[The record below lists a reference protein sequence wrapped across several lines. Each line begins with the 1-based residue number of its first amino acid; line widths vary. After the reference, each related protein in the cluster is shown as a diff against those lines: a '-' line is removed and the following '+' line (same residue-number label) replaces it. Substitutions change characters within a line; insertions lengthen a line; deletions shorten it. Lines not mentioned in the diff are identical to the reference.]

1 MPYDVT
7 ILTVRPGANAL
18 AIKRLGAWLQSN
30 KLSGELI
37 ACLHAELGA
46 LNQILMLRNHAN
58 EASLAADRSKIVES
72 GEAFGIGDLTVATAM
87 DTYVPFSF
95 VEPIRPGRYGPV
107 YEIRTYELKP
117 GGLPPTIEAWRQSVP
132 GRVKLSPLLAAMYT
146 ISGAVPRFMHIWPYA
161 DLEARRR
168 IRAQAIESGV
178 WPPPGGPEHIAA
190 QQSDIF
196 LPTPFSPS
204 Q

>member
-7 ILTVRPGANAL
+7 ILTVRPGTNASAL
-18 AIKRLGAWLQSN
+18 GRLGAWLQGN
-30 KLSGELI
+30 KLTGELL

-46 LNQILMLRNHAN
+46 LNQILMLRHYAN
-58 EASLAADRSKIVES
+58 ESSLAADRGKVLES
-72 GEAFGIGDLTVATAM
+72 RDAFGIGDLTVATTM
-87 DTYVPFSF
+87 DTYVSLPFI
-95 VEPIRPGRYGPV
+95 EPIRPGRHGPV
-107 YEIRTYELKP
+107 YEVRTYELKP

-132 GRVKLSPLLAAMYT
+132 GRVKLSPVFAAMYT
-146 ISGAVPRFMHIWPYA
+146 ISGAVPRFMHIWPYS
-161 DLEARRR
+161 DLEQRRR
-168 IRAQAIESGV
+168 VRAQAVETGV
-178 WPPPGGPEHIAA
+178 WPPPGGPEHLAA

>member
-1 MPYDVT
+1 
-7 ILTVRPGANAL
+7 
-18 AIKRLGAWLQSN
+18 LQSN

-46 LNQILMLRNHAN
+46 LNQILMLRHYAS
-58 EASLAADRSKIVES
+58 EASLTADRSKIVES
-72 GEAFGIGDLTVATAM
+72 GEGFGIGDLTVATTM
-87 DTYVPFSF
+87 DTYVPFPF
-95 VEPIRPGRYGPV
+95 IEPIRPSRYGAV
-107 YEIRTYELKP
+107 YEVRTYELKP
-117 GGLPPTIEAWRQSVP
+117 GGLPATIEAWRQSVP